1 MCWFLHC
8 TVTYRHLSF
17 LTHSPVLRY
26 TWPGRGIPLL
36 KCRPVIRV
44 HRPLSPAHQLSTETM
59 AVVSCAW
66 GALRTNAR
74 SKWIAVLATNVKMR
88 SCAWVLHVEYE
99 IDPPWLQIIVSRG
112 QTSHESVSARL
123 CLQWAGSLGILCRS
137 SAGGTVN
144 KEETQRLEGVP
155 WWDPSGPMAALH
167 TMNTLRVPLIKNTL
181 QGFPPD
187 DITTLDQVPHPL
199 QGWSVLDVG
208 CGAGILSEVCHHF
221 PSQTFDLCS
230 HTRLISV
237 QLETGSHLTLVLGVS
252 VLKGYTHPH
261 THSRWLDLV
270 LTSLALTLLRQ
281 TLL

>member
-1 MCWFLHC
+1 M
-8 TVTYRHLSF
+8 
-17 LTHSPVLRY
+17 
-26 TWPGRGIPLL
+26 
-36 KCRPVIRV
+36 
-44 HRPLSPAHQLSTETM
+44 
-59 AVVSCAW
+59 
-66 GALRTNAR
+66 
-74 SKWIAVLATNVKMR
+74 
-88 SCAWVLHVEYE
+88 
-99 IDPPWLQIIVSRG
+99 
-112 QTSHESVSARL
+112 
-123 CLQWAGSLGILCRS
+123 QWAGSLGILCRS

-155 WWDPSGPMAALH
+155 WFDPSGPMAALH

-187 DITTLDQVPHPL
+187 DITSLDQVPHPL

-252 VLKGYTHPH
+252 LLKGYTHPH
-261 THSRWLDLV
+261 THTAAGSTWC
-270 LTSLALTLLRQ
+270 
-281 TLL
+281 